1 MKTNNQQSSINNR
14 SAFTLVEL
22 VVAISLAAMIM
33 LITAMIFKQASSA
46 FSQSDAR
53 SEVYQ
58 NVRAA
63 FDIIKRDISG
73 ATLNTNYELFKAF
86 NNINAGDYST
96 IEAKGGSDILVFLSS
111 TPNSNNQPIAL
122 ITYYLIDN
130 NNLNI
135 LCKDEIKDANILNY
149 SIASFDPNSSTRYEL
164 GLNVKTLQ
172 FRFRKG
178 VNWYDSWDSTGTNT
192 AQKYMLPDA
201 VEVKMTISD
210 MRNRYTETSTAII
223 SIP

>member
-1 MKTNNQQSSINNR
+1 M
-14 SAFTLVEL
+14 L
-22 VVAISLAAMIM
+22 M

-58 NVRAA
+58 NVRTA

-86 NNINAGDYST
+86 NNIDADDYLA
-96 IEAKGGSDILVFLSS
+96 IEAKGGSDILVLLSS
-111 TPNSNNQPIAL
+111 TPNNNNQPIAL

-149 SIASFDPNSSTRYEL
+149 SIASFDPDSSTRYEL
-164 GLNVKTLQ
+164 GFNVSTLQ
-172 FRFRKG
+172 FRYQDTDG
-178 VNWYDSWDSTGTNT
+178 TWGDTWDSTTK
-192 AQKYMLPDA
+192 KYLPDA
-201 VEVKMTISD
+201 IEVAMTISD
-210 MRNRYTETSTAII
+210 MRNRYTVTSTNII